1 MSESGMNIQ
10 ANTKLR
16 TGVDIFAGVSNFPR
30 VRSAS
35 GPAVKTV
42 RMKRNQIIYRI
53 PENASHPKPRNHINS
68 KMESLRDERA
78 TRGAKSSVQAKTM
91 FICQPW
97 LMGGN
102 HSTL

>member
-1 MSESGMNIQ
+1 MNKE

-16 TGVDIFAGVSNFPR
+16 TGVDVFAGVSNFPR
-30 VRSAS
+30 ARSAR
-35 GPAVKTV
+35 GPAVRTV

-53 PENASHPKPRNHINS
+53 PENASHPKPRNHIHS

-78 TRGAKSSVQAKTM
+78 TRGAKRSVQAKTT
-91 FICQPW
+91 FICQPR
-97 LMGGN
+97 LVGGN